1 MPGGGRI
8 AGLAGRQK
16 TDMGERIA
24 SFDKR
29 RIYFAV
35 RVWLVW
41 TAITLLSYGRH
52 YIESTHPFGWP
63 KGSLPDLLSWFAC
76 FYPWALLTPAIF
88 RLEERFELT
97 RAAWKGRLLILV
109 GANVVASYAAM
120 MMGRSMDAG
129 IDYAFGQHETLDA
142 GFWLVDK
149 GAILFGLFGFW
160 STWGAAWAL
169 RTFAQYHRQARRA
182 TQLALEKTRL
192 EMSLQQAELENLRMR
207 LNPHFL
213 FNTLQNISVLTQ
225 QNPKVASQ
233 MLTRLGDLLRVAL
246 RRGVR
251 PETTLREELALTKDY
266 LAVEKMRLGDRLTV
280 LEDMDAGTEPALIP
294 SFLLQPLVENAVIH
308 GLSGVA
314 TAGTIVMQ
322 ARREGGQLVLTVADN
337 GRGLPE
343 NWQSELKVGVGLSS
357 TQERLTRMYPGE
369 HDFQIRRL
377 AEGGTEVRVAIPF
390 RVKDEIEERALDEQP
405 STVNR

>member
-1 MPGGGRI
+1 
-8 AGLAGRQK
+8 
-16 TDMGERIA
+16 
-24 SFDKR
+24 
-29 RIYFAV
+29 
-35 RVWLVW
+35 
-41 TAITLLSYGRH
+41 
-52 YIESTHPFGWP
+52 
-63 KGSLPDLLSWFAC
+63 
-76 FYPWALLTPAIF
+76 
-88 RLEERFELT
+88 
-97 RAAWKGRLLILV
+97 
-109 GANVVASYAAM
+109 
-120 MMGRSMDAG
+120 
-129 IDYAFGQHETLDA
+129 
-142 GFWLVDK
+142 
-149 GAILFGLFGFW
+149 
-160 STWGAAWAL
+160 
-169 RTFAQYHRQARRA
+169 
-182 TQLALEKTRL
+182 
-192 EMSLQQAELENLRMR
+192 